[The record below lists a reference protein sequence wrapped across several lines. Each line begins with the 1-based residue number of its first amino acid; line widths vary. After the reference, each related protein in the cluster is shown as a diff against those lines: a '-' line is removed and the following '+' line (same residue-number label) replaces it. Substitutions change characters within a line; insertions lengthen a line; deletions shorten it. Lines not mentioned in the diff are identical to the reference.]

1 MVHVNWTIEKIYRFN
16 HTDPQRFT
24 LLLPYGDPI
33 WITFPFVQECYRI
46 KNAWNIWKNE
56 PVWKGEETD
65 VGKANVD
72 SFYGELNKEW
82 EDLHKSDS
90 SDPKGNGSIK

>member
-1 MVHVNWTIEKIYRFN
+1 M
-16 HTDPQRFT
+16 
-24 LLLPYGDPI
+24 
-33 WITFPFVQECYRI
+33 
-46 KNAWNIWKNE
+46 
-56 PVWKGEETD
+56 EETD

-72 SFYGELNKEW
+72 SFYGKLNKEW